1 VKYAFVRRV
10 LLAVF
15 TVAAGG
21 GLVYVFLPAPAAVDL
36 AAAGRGP
43 LRLTVDQEGKTRIK
57 ERYVITAPLAGQMPR
72 IPLKAGDPVEAGK
85 TLLTVIEPVDPALL
99 DDRAR
104 SEQEARVKRAEAA
117 RLQAQANLK
126 RARATLDYAEK
137 ESRRQRTLLQT
148 RSASQSDLD
157 NAVQREQ
164 TAAQDV
170 RAGEFGVQV
179 ADFELEQAKAAL
191 LRSRPHSPGDPDWPR
206 LEVRAPISGKVLH
219 VYEENAEVLTA
230 GTKLVELGDP
240 ADLECEIDVL
250 STDAVKIAP
259 GAKVFLEHWGG
270 ERPLLGRVR
279 RVEPAGFTKTSALGV
294 EEQRVWVRVDF
305 TEPLEVRQQL
315 GDAYRVE
322 ARIVIWEAENVLKVP
337 AGALFRHDGGWAVFV
352 ATEGKAVL
360 RPVRIGHSNG
370 LEAEVLG
377 GLAEGEQVVL
387 HPGDKLKDGSAIAPR

>member
-1 VKYAFVRRV
+1 VKYTFVRKV

-15 TVAAGG
+15 TLAAGG
-21 GLVYVFLPAPAAVDL
+21 GLVYVFLPAPAGVDL
-36 AAAGRGP
+36 AAVGRGP

-72 IPLKAGDPVEAGK
+72 IPLKSGDSVEAGK
-85 TLLTVIEPVDPALL
+85 TLLAVIEPVDPALL

-117 RLQAQANLK
+117 RSQADANLR

-137 ESRRQRTLLQT
+137 ESKRQRNLVQT

-164 TAAQDV
+164 TAIQDV
-170 RAGEFGVQV
+170 RAGEFGVRV

-206 LEVRAPISGKVLH
+206 FEVRAPITGRVLH
-219 VYEENAEVLTA
+219 VYEENAAVLTA
-230 GTKLVELGDP
+230 GTKLLELGDP

-250 STDAVKIAP
+250 SADAVKIAP
-259 GAKVFLEHWGG
+259 GAKAFLEHWGG
-270 ERPLLGRVR
+270 ERPLAGRVR

-294 EEQRVWVRVDF
+294 EEQRVWVRLDF
-305 TEPLEVRQQL
+305 AEPLEVRQRL

-322 ARIVIWEAENVLKVP
+322 ARIVIWEGDNVLKVP

-352 ATEGKAVL
+352 AAEGKAVL

-370 LEAEVLG
+370 LEAEVLE
-377 GLAEGEQVVL
+377 GLAEGEQVIQ
-387 HPGDKLKDGSAIAPR
+387 HPGDKIKDGSAIAPR